1 MSEPTADAFVEQF
14 GASPVCRKESNHVMT
29 KRRIH
34 AEPRRY
40 WTEQETARL
49 VAAWADVR
57 QGTRTAR
64 QVLAEFPGRTLQ
76 SIRSRIGMIHQAG
89 QVPKKK
95 LPDNW
100 QDLFRQWNAQGWTDA
115 DIANATQVTRRYVS
129 FLRKEMGLPD
139 NNMSQLRIDR
149 VKAKTREQLASAG
162 CASLGEVRAT
172 RFRQFAVEHGWPED
186 LRVRGVQILELLLIE
201 PALTRR
207 EISDRLGL
215 EWKGAR
221 KSLVSNDPEGSYL
234 SNLAARG
241 LVIKSPRVPSGET
254 GKRKRQGK
262 TVCFYSASPLAHQMK
277 AAFLQRQGLE
287 YQRSNGHV
295 QHRVTQH
302 NVTDSSENS
311 DESVQSG
318 SGETEGSGSVQV
330 DRRTAGGRR

>member
-1 MSEPTADAFVEQF
+1 
-14 GASPVCRKESNHVMT
+14 MT

-49 VAAWADVR
+49 VAAWAGVR

-76 SIRSRIGMIHQAG
+76 SIRSRISMIHQAG
-89 QVPKKK
+89 QVPQKK

-115 DIANATQVTRRYVS
+115 DIANETQVTRRYVS

-139 NNMSQLRIDR
+139 NNLSQLRIER
-149 VKAKTREQLASAG
+149 VKAKTREQLAAAG

-234 SNLAARG
+234 ANLAARG
-241 LVIKSPRVPSGET
+241 LVIKSPRVASGET
-254 GKRKRQGK
+254 GKRKRHGK
-262 TVCFYSASPLAHQMK
+262 TVCYYSASPLAHQMK
-277 AAFLQRQGLE
+277 AAFLQRRCVEDQRLE
-287 YQRSNGHV
+287 NQRSNGHV
-295 QHRVTQH
+295 EQHKHRVTQH
-302 NVTDSSENS
+302 NVTDSSENA
-311 DESVQSG
+311 DESGGQSG
-318 SGETEGSGSVQV
+318 RGTIAGAGSVQA
-330 DRRTAGGRR
+330 DRRSAGRRRRQTAVQGRVG